1 MIAALDLGTSEFRSL
16 WRDGARLIA
25 RRLPAVY
32 TVLEDSEPNRRL
44 LDQSQISY
52 STTADSLVIVGE
64 AAGDV
69 ATLLSKPLVPL
80 LQEGSLGERDPI
92 GRQVAAWLIDL
103 LLPPAQTAEDICMMT
118 LPHGENSIKGTD
130 NWTCQFLEHIVQLR
144 GYNTTVMNPATAL
157 ALAELDSDEFTGV
170 SMTFGAES
178 TTFSLTHH
186 SQPLVEARFRKG
198 LDGIIERFAREH
210 KKMIWDGAGNSYLDI
225 QGVHRW
231 LNSGRISL
239 SSPRSEQE
247 VWLKDAL
254 QEMLL
259 STWFG
264 LKRKLS
270 NCHESIMLQPMPIVI
285 SGAPTQ
291 LPGFS
296 DLVLE
301 SLRLSGTPIRSS
313 EIRVAS
319 FEPYSVVRG
328 LLIQA
333 TLTSGIAAA
342 EIGKAEAA

>member
-16 WRDGARLIA
+16 RRDGARLVA

-32 TVLEDSEPNRRL
+32 TVLDDSEPNRRL
-44 LDQSQISY
+44 LEQSQISY
-52 STTADSLVIVGE
+52 SLTADSLVIVGE
-64 AAGDV
+64 AAGEM

-80 LQEGSLGERDPI
+80 LQEGSLGDRDPI
-92 GRQVAAWLIDL
+92 GRQVVAWLIDL
-103 LLPPAQTAEDICMMT
+103 LLPQAQSAEDICMMT
-118 LPHGENSIKGTD
+118 LPRGETSVQGAD

-144 GYNTTVMNPATAL
+144 GYKTTVMNPATAL
-157 ALAELDSDEFTGV
+157 GLAELDSDEFTGV

-186 SQPLVEARFRKG
+186 SQPLVEARFRRG
-198 LDGIIERFAREH
+198 LDGIIELFAREH
-210 KKMIWDGAGNSYLDI
+210 KKLIWDGAGNSYLDI

-231 LNSGRISL
+231 LKSGRVSL

-247 VWLKDAL
+247 VWLRDAL

-264 LKRKLS
+264 LKRKLLH
-270 NCHESIMLQPMPIVI
+270 CHETITRQPMPIVI

-296 DLVLE
+296 ALVLE
-301 SLRLSGTPIRSS
+301 SLRLSGTAIHPS

-333 TLTSGIAAA
+333 TLTSGMAVS
-342 EIGKAEAA
+342 EMEKAEAA